1 MRTLLLVLFVVV
13 LGTGT
18 GCSLIKVED
27 NPDANIDL
35 NEKIQEDPAT
45 RTYVA
50 VTTATKVALTTI
62 VESIGGRVI
71 DVEIT
76 GDGLEDGQSAF
87 LVTGLDLAGLNTLAE
102 HGVILHLVEK
112 SDLFV
117 P

>member
-1 MRTLLLVLFVVV
+1 MRTLLLVLFVAV
-13 LGTGT
+13 LST
-18 GCSLIKVED
+18 GCSLIRVED
-27 NPDANIDL
+27 NPDTNIEL
-35 NEKIQEDPAT
+35 NEKIQEDPVT

-50 VTTATKVALTTI
+50 VTTATEVALTTI